1 MFRTIKQAKVIDEAF
16 VLGDGIREY
25 FSRLEVESMLDKREK
40 DSYEKGSDE
49 GYAKGFAEGVQKAHD
64 DAIASVEQRAKLL
77 EELLRELEVIK
88 SRIMTNSQEDIVK
101 LAMVIASKIIHREVK
116 GSEAVVDN
124 VREAID
130 MASDKHSIRIKLNP
144 ADIPVVDSHRGEFLE
159 TIKSLERIELIE
171 DDEIIP
177 GGCIV
182 ETTEG
187 SVDARLDRQMEEI
200 RKMLLGG

>member
-1 MFRTIKQAKVIDEAF
+1 LFRKIRQARMIDEAF
-16 VLGDGIREY
+16 VLGDGVREY
-25 FSRLEVESMLDKREK
+25 FARHEVESMLEKREK
-40 DSYEKGSDE
+40 DSYERGSDE
-49 GYAKGFAEGVQKAHD
+49 DYAKGYSEGEQKARD
-64 DAIASVEQRAKLL
+64 DAIASVEERAKLL
-77 EELLRELEVIK
+77 DGLLRELEVIK
-88 SRIMTNSQEDIVK
+88 RKILTDAQEDVVK

-116 GSEAVVDN
+116 GSETVVDT

-144 ADIPVVDSHRGEFLE
+144 ADIPIVDSHKGKFLE

-171 DDEIIP
+171 DEEIIR

>member
-40 DSYEKGSDE
+40 DSYEKG
-49 GYAKGFAEGVQKAHD
+49 YAKGLAEGVQKAHD
-64 DAIASVEQRAKLL
+64 DAITSVEQRAKLL

-101 LAMVIASKIIHREVK
+101 LAMVIASKVIHREVK
-116 GSEAVVDN
+116 GSETVVDN

-171 DDEIIP
+171 DDEIIS

>member
-1 MFRTIKQAKVIDEAF
+1 M
-16 VLGDGIREY
+16 
-25 FSRLEVESMLDKREK
+25 LEKRQK
-40 DSYEKGSDE
+40 DSYERGSDE
-49 GYAKGFAEGVQKAHD
+49 GYARGHSDGVQKARD
-64 DAIASVEQRAKLL
+64 DAMASVEERVRLL
-77 EELLRELEVIK
+77 DGLLRELETIK
-88 SRIMTNSQEDIVK
+88 RKILTNSQEDIVE
-101 LAMVIASKIIHREVK
+101 LATVIASKIIHREVK
-116 GSEAVVDN
+116 GSEAVVDT

-144 ADIPVVDSHRGEFLE
+144 ADIPVVDSHKGRFLE
-159 TIKSLERIELIE
+159 TVKSLERIELVE
-171 DDEIIP
+171 DNEIIP